1 MRNKKSAAKVL
12 YQTAKTCQYVKISS
26 INFTFYTKKAQKG
39 YIFICFWL
47 FIGVL
52 LIVNWS
58 QCPHCSRFPQSN
70 LLNKNLKIII
80 KKFIEAILE
89 NYKKMHFFFDL

>member
-1 MRNKKSAAKVL
+1 MLLA
-12 YQTAKTCQYVKISS
+12 
-26 INFTFYTKKAQKG
+26 FY
-39 YIFICFWL
+39 W
-47 FIGVL
+47 VL

-89 NYKKMHFFFDL
+89 FYKKIHFFNFGVGS

>member
-1 MRNKKSAAKVL
+1 M
-12 YQTAKTCQYVKISS
+12 
-26 INFTFYTKKAQKG
+26 
-39 YIFICFWL
+39 L

-89 NYKKMHFFFDL
+89 NYKKMHFFLIYDENFHLLRSGDKKSSTE